1 MGKSSKVKAVVGGQ
15 WGDEGKGKIIDYFA
29 QDADLV
35 IRAQGGD
42 NAGHTVINKKGTFKL
57 NLIPSGIFNPK
68 TKNIISQGTVV
79 NPNTLIRE
87 INDLNLRGVKTNNLY
102 LSENAHLILDF
113 HIYLDKMQEEKL
125 GKAKIGTT
133 VRGIGPA
140 YTSKVKRV
148 GLRAHLIKNPRR
160 FRIELAN
167 VLNIESQIFKK
178 APLPEEF
185 KPGYYEKYIR
195 LWSKMLDELITDTNT
210 IIWQALEKGSKIL
223 IEGAQGALIDLDFG
237 TYPYV
242 TSSNPTING
251 LLLGSGIPANN
262 LTESFGVFKAYQT
275 RVGSGGMPTELKDT
289 VGDQIRQ
296 KAGEFG
302 TTTGRP
308 RRIGWF
314 DGVAAAYSHK
324 VNGFTNIALTRLD
337 ILSGMGEVRICSEYR
352 FDRKRM
358 RDFPSDDMVL
368 KKCEPMY
375 QSFKG
380 WKEDLSKIRKFDN
393 LPREAQRYCKAIEAL
408 FPGAKLSLIGVG
420 PEREALIKI

>member
-1 MGKSSKVKAVVGGQ
+1 MSKAKVTAIVGGQ

-29 QDADLV
+29 QNADLI

-42 NAGHTVINKKGTFKL
+42 NAGHTVINSKGTFKL
-57 NLIPSGIFNPK
+57 NLVPSGIFNPK
-68 TKNIISQGTVV
+68 TKNIISHGTVV

-87 INDLNLRGVKTNNLY
+87 IIDLNQRGVKTTNLF

-113 HIYLDKMQEEKL
+113 HVYLDKLNEERL
-125 GKAKIGTT
+125 GKSKIGTT

-148 GLRAHLIKNPRR
+148 GLRAGLIKNPRR
-160 FRIELAN
+160 FREELTS
-167 VLNIESQIFKK
+167 VLSIESQIFKK
-178 APLPEEF
+178 TLLPPEF
-185 KPGYYEKYIR
+185 KPQFYEKYFK
-195 LWSKMLDELITDTNT
+195 LWSKMLGDLIKDTNAFVWET
-210 IIWQALEKGSKIL
+210 LEKNSKIL
-223 IEGAQGALIDLDFG
+223 IEGAQGTLIDLDYG

-262 LTESFGVFKAYQT
+262 LTQSYGVFKAYQT
-275 RVGSGGMPTELKDT
+275 RVGGGGMPTELKDT
-289 VGDQIRQ
+289 IGDQIRQ

-302 TTTGRP
+302 TTTGRA
-308 RRIGWF
+308 RRVGWF

-358 RDFPSDDMVL
+358 RDFPSDDAVL

-380 WKEDLSKIRKFDN
+380 WKEDLSKIRKFDR
-393 LPREAQRYCKAIEAL
+393 LPKEAQRYCKAVEAL

-420 PEREALIKI
+420 PEREALIRV